1 MESGLI
7 RSRYRICGAYHGY
20 NDSSALGD
28 EPLAVQIAPLQGRME
43 APRQFTV
50 VPRQKAREW
59 DFSASERRN
68 VVIQYEAVDSPV
80 AWAAQIHGCSILNV
94 STKAEGAVLSS
105 ADALCQLLP
114 ACHAQL
120 CEQVREESLGGKE
133 SYDFATERHIHRP
146 PLLSPAGTVRLFSC
160 MGQATPSCR
169 RSIRQPWHYKHSQV
183 GMEGYG
189 LAFPMRTLLQAS
201 TGTGLSLLKEIRG
214 NLSKEEAK
222 SFDGDAVRE
231 VWRLPEPSENLL
243 ATLAALDE
251 TMPTRLAEALLKSP
265 VGTMP
270 PVTRQVQA
278 QLLTAMCFLFLV
290 SHSLSLSLCFLLFLV
305 RCRKQCMSSATQR
318 ACASPHMSSMK
329 PTDY

>member
-1 MESGLI
+1 M
-7 RSRYRICGAYHGY
+7 
-20 NDSSALGD
+20 
-28 EPLAVQIAPLQGRME
+28 QIAPLQGRME

-50 VPRQKAREW
+50 VPRHKAREW

-68 VVIQYEAVDSPV
+68 VVIQYEAVDSPA
-80 AWAAQIHGCSILNV
+80 AWAAQIHGCSILNA
-94 STKAEGAVLSS
+94 STMAEGAVLSS

-120 CEQVREESLGGKE
+120 CEQVLQQSLGGKD
-133 SYDFATERHIHRP
+133 SYDLGTGRAVHRP

-160 MGQATPSCR
+160 MGQAAPSCS

-189 LAFPMRTLLQAS
+189 LAFPMRILLEQAS
-201 TGTGLSLLKEIRG
+201 TGTGLSLLKEIRFD
-214 NLSKEEAK
+214 LTEEEAK

-251 TMPTRLAEALLKSP
+251 TMPKRLAEALLKSP

-278 QLLTAMCFLFLV
+278 QLLTAMCFVLYHL
-290 SHSLSLSLCFLLFLV
+290 
-305 RCRKQCMSSATQR
+305 R
-318 ACASPHMSSMK
+318 SPPAICKEEGVKCYM
-329 PTDY
+329 

>member
-1 MESGLI
+1 
-7 RSRYRICGAYHGY
+7 
-20 NDSSALGD
+20 
-28 EPLAVQIAPLQGRME
+28 ME

-50 VPRQKAREW
+50 VPRHKAREW

-120 CEQVREESLGGKE
+120 CEQVREESLGGQK
-133 SYDFATERHIHRP
+133 SYDITTNRRIHLP
-146 PLLSPAGTVRLFSC
+146 PLLSPAGTVRLLSC
-160 MGQATPSCR
+160 MGQAAPSCR

-189 LAFPMRTLLQAS
+189 LAFPMGTLLQAS
-201 TGTGLSLLKEIRG
+201 TGLSLLKEIRG

-243 ATLAALDE
+243 ATLAALDKM
-251 TMPTRLAEALLKSP
+251 MPTRLAEALLKSSL
-265 VGTMP
+265 GTMP

-278 QLLTAMCFLFLV
+278 QLLNAMFFLLF
-290 SHSLSLSLCFLLFLV
+290 SLSLSLSRSVSCSF
-305 RCRKQCMSSATQR
+305 CMLSQTV
-318 ACASPHMSSMK
+318 HVF
-329 PTDY
+329 